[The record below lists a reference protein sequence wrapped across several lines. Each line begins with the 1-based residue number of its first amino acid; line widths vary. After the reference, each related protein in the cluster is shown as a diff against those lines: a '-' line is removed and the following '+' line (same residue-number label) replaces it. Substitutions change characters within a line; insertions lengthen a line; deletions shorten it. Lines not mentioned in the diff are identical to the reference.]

1 MRTLEE
7 RTLETVAVRPSQ
19 SVWTVEAQCVE
30 TGTLYGIA
38 TDARAGARLLEALSE
53 LGEPPPVLSGVESW
67 QILWSLSPEE
77 QHSYWEEHWREQQRS
92 CDGCGRLEPAHT
104 APDQD
109 SLGRSDCCS
118 ERGAEQ
124 ITY

>member
-38 TDARAGARLLEALSE
+38 TEPRMGARLLEALAE

-67 QILWSLSPEE
+67 QILWTLPVEE
-77 QHSYWEEHWREQQRS
+77 QTEYWEEHWSR
-92 CDGCGRLEPAHT
+92 
-104 APDQD
+104 
-109 SLGRSDCCS
+109 
-118 ERGAEQ
+118 
-124 ITY
+124 